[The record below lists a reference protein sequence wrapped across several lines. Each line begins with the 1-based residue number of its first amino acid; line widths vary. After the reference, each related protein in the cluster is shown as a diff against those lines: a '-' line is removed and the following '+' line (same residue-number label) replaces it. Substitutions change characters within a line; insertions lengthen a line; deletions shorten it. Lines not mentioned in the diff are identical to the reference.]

1 MRKPSIRIQCFAI
14 LLLLLDG
21 SSLCIADADAG
32 AASNDNN
39 KDDSATNFRRLG
51 SNLNQGNQGNGPSN
65 KSSEHKSLK
74 TNTIRGAQDRQL
86 QSQLQDADS
95 MDIPLRKRMPA
106 FSKDNLKFSYTSEW
120 RQHFLPS
127 SLPSEAPSHM
137 PSDTP
142 SFVPSEAP
150 SNLPSQAP
158 SDLPSIMPSE
168 APSDS
173 PSVSKSPSVSP
184 SETPSASP
192 SRTPIRIACAGDS
205 LTLGQ
210 TGLWNNPGLDYP
222 TQLGGLLGG
231 NPFSTH
237 NYGRNV
243 VTAISSS
250 GRSYNST
257 SAFRRSLLLEADI
270 YLLMLGTNDARIW
283 ESQSHMFATSLEWI
297 INEVKRTSPDV
308 RIMLAIPPWVKMA
321 NFGIRGDTINN
332 NIRPIIQ
339 QVAAAAT
346 PQPIHVVDMY
356 AVTKNRYEFYTN
368 DGIHLNGQGY
378 EMVAQAWKE
387 AILCNNNGICE
398 TGETC
403 GTCEECCPKPPCTKI
418 LKSRGEC

>member
-1 MRKPSIRIQCFAI
+1 MRKPSIHVHCLAI
-14 LLLLLDG
+14 LLLLLDVG
-21 SSLCIADADAG
+21 SNLCLADADAD
-32 AASNDNN
+32 ATASNKANDNN
-39 KDDSATNFRRLG
+39 KANDDSTTNSRRLG
-51 SNLNQGNQGNGPSN
+51 SNLNLNQGNGPSN
-65 KSSEHKSLK
+65 KSSEHNSPKP
-74 TNTIRGAQDRQL
+74 NTIRGAKDRQL
-86 QSQLQDADS
+86 QLQDADS
-95 MDIPLRKRMPA
+95 MDIALRKRMPA
-106 FSKDNLKFSYTSEW
+106 ISKDNLKFSYTSEW
-120 RQHFLPS
+120 RQDFFPS
-127 SLPSEAPSHM
+127 G
-137 PSDTP
+137 
-142 SFVPSEAP
+142 VR
-150 SNLPSQAP
+150 
-158 SDLPSIMPSE
+158 
-168 APSDS
+168 SDS
-173 PSVSKSPSVSP
+173 PSVSKAPSVSP
-184 SETPSASP
+184 TKAPSASP

-231 NPFSTH
+231 NPFSTY

-250 GRSYNST
+250 GQSYNST
-257 SAFRRSLLLEADI
+257 SIFRRSLDLGADI

-387 AILCNNNGICE
+387 AILCNNNDICE